1 VEKKIPNPTNE
12 GLGLPLTSTGRQHVC
27 RPALCTSVGV
37 VDVLSCISDRR
48 IDISQNR
55 YINKAAEG
63 ARSRHPPLQR
73 DTS

>member
-1 VEKKIPNPTNE
+1 
-12 GLGLPLTSTGRQHVC
+12 
-27 RPALCTSVGV
+27 VGV
-37 VDVLSCISDRR
+37 VDVLPCISSRR
-48 IDISQNR
+48 IDISQNK